1 MWSVGCDESCSP
13 KHLKHPSSLPVSCG
27 IHSFQLENEILL
39 FSEQTRQLVRL
50 NNSAAFIWRC
60 YEEGLAQQDIIEAL
74 SQTFD
79 LSRESV
85 EKDVD
90 SVLSEWLEQGFLGIT
105 SPPEPEPYE
114 ASGDTTRPD
123 FPEPLSRAC
132 EYPFEQNYQL
142 PGTIFRFRFTSA
154 RLMAIAKSVLG
165 HLEITPESLHTNV
178 AIDVQQDAKGF
189 FLFRNNE
196 IADYCKSENELG
208 PLLHGQV
215 LSNTYSRTAC
225 LLAIHAGAVSNGQE
239 CLVLPALSGNGK
251 STLTAALIASG
262 YHYGTDEL
270 VLLQPQTYR
279 IQAIAMALGI
289 KTGSWN
295 VLQAFHPDIKNL
307 PMYQRTDGQKVRY
320 LLPEKALFS
329 YGATQLQS
337 VRALVFPTYL
347 TDIKEPHLSRLTP
360 AEALC
365 RLTEAGTDMKG
376 GLDVSRVTDIVHWI
390 SKINAYELH
399 YSNLEDA
406 VAHIR
411 VLLP

>member
-1 MWSVGCDESCSP
+1 MKLPTSP
-13 KHLKHPSSLPVSCG
+13 PVSRG

-50 NNSAAFIWRC
+50 NSSAAFIWSC
-60 YEEGLAQQDIIEAL
+60 YEEGLEQQDIVDAL

-85 EKDVD
+85 EKDVS
-90 SVLSEWLEQGFLGIT
+90 SVLSEWLERGFLGIT
-105 SPPEPEPYE
+105 RPPEPAPHKT
-114 ASGDTTRPD
+114 GGGMTRPD
-123 FPEPLSRAC
+123 VPETLTRARK
-132 EYPFEQNYQL
+132 YPFEQYYQL
-142 PGTIFRFRFTSA
+142 SGTVFRFRFSSIS
-154 RLMAIAKSVLG
+154 LMDIAKSVLG
-165 HLEITPESLHTNV
+165 HLEIPEGPSADLT
-178 AIDVQQDAKGF
+178 IDLQQDARGF

-196 IADYCKSENELG
+196 ITDHCNSENELG
-208 PLLHGQV
+208 PLIHGQV
-215 LSNTYSRTAC
+215 LSNTYSRMDC
-225 LLAIHAGAVSNGQE
+225 LLAIHAGAVNNGNE

-289 KTGSWN
+289 KTGSWD
-295 VLQAFHPDIKNL
+295 VLQTFHSDIANL
-307 PMYQRTDGQKVRY
+307 PTYLRTDGQKVRY
-320 LLPEKALFS
+320 LLPKDPQPS
-329 YGATQLQS
+329 YGTTQLQS

-347 TDIKEPHLSRLTP
+347 ADTDPELSRLTP

-376 GLDVSRVTDIVHWI
+376 GLDIARVTDIVGWI
-390 SKINAYELH
+390 SGINAYELH

-406 VAHIR
+406 VTHIR
-411 VLLP
+411 ALLP